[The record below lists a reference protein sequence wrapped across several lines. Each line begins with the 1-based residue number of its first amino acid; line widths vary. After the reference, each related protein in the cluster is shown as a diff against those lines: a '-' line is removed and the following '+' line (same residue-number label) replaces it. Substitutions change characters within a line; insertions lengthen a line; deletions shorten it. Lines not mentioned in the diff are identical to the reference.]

1 MEREKKSRGS
11 TRKIFKMNDGIR
23 WEDTRLLNKRR
34 IEKRDDERES
44 VKEGMEFREK
54 IGRRER
60 LISGKKMLEGN
71 EK

>member
-44 VKEGMEFREK
+44 VEEGMEFREK
-54 IGRRER
+54 IERRER

-71 EK
+71 EG